1 MNIQSTYVSEMLD
14 TITDKT
20 TFLDYVRGHLEALD
34 GEPLST
40 LDHSLMLVKAQELR
54 CKKKFTDLYT
64 DYRNE
69 QLQYMPEVP
78 PYIVIKND
86 KAAVDPVAL
95 ADYIADTQHYIFV
108 QARER
113 EDKRLF
119 WYENGVYRR
128 ISVSLVKAKI
138 KEIIS
143 EYNRSLATVKAIE
156 ETYKQIGYTR
166 DRHYIPNDEILDGN
180 PNIINFEN
188 GILYLDTMTL
198 DAHSPEHLCTV
209 QIPCKW
215 SSEIKETPVFDKFLE
230 HLARGEEAAKQT
242 LLEFIGFVVSN
253 IPVEKFKKSLFL
265 IGKGNSGKT
274 QFIKMLCTFIGTE
287 NYCALPF
294 SKLEARFQIANL
306 YRKRLAADDDCRAV
320 NSSEVSV
327 FKSITGGGEV
337 SAEEKGLMSFPFVYK
352 GGYIVAAND
361 TPLFGGDKGSH
372 VYERII
378 TIACGDSIPEEKQ
391 DKYLLDKLYSER
403 QGILTKAVFALKEA
417 IKRNYRFTIGE
428 NTRALTEKY
437 KEENDSVLK
446 FISECCETI
455 TDTSKA
461 LPAPRVWIAFKEWC
475 EVNNE
480 FQPRRKDFTRAIA
493 YKYNIPEYE
502 VMKKSGDNRYYPFTL
517 KPEYQEEYHI
527 YDCIQT

>member
-1 MNIQSTYVSEMLD
+1 MLD

-20 TFLDYVRGHLEALD
+20 AFLDYVRGHLEALD

-40 LDHSLMLVKAQELR
+40 LDRSLMLEKAQELR

-69 QLQYMPEVP
+69 QIQYMPEVP

-188 GILYLDTMTL
+188 GILYLDTMTP

-230 HLARGEEAAKQT
+230 HLAGGEEAAKQT
-242 LLEFIGFVVSN
+242 LLEIIGFVVSN

-265 IGKGNSGKT
+265 IGKGNCGKT
-274 QFIKMLCTFIGTE
+274 QYIKLIARLIGAD
-287 NYCALPF
+287 NYVSMPF
-294 SKLEARFQIANL
+294 QKLEKRFQIAKI
-306 YRKRLAADDDCRAV
+306 YGKRLAADDDCRYA
-320 NSSEVSV
+320 SASESTI
-327 FKSITGGGEV
+327 FKSMTGGGLLDG
-337 SAEEKGLMSFPFVYK
+337 EEKGEKPFTFIYN
-352 GGYIVAAND
+352 GLYIIAAND
-361 TPLFGGDKGSH
+361 IPLFGGDKGDH

-378 TIACGDSIPEEKQ
+378 PIQCGDSIPEAKR
-391 DKYLLDKLYSER
+391 DKDLLDKLYSER

-417 IKRNYRFTIGE
+417 IKRNYHFTIGE

-437 KEENDSVLK
+437 KEENNNVLK

-461 LPAPRVWIAFKEWC
+461 LPASKMWIAFNEWC
-475 EVNNE
+475 KVNNE
-480 FQPRRKDFTRAIA
+480 FQPKRKDFTKAIA
-493 YKYNIPEYE
+493 YKYNIPDEKSIQ
-502 VMKKSGDNRYYPFTL
+502 KKSGNNRYYPFTL
-517 KPEYQEEYHI
+517 KQEYQEELHI
-527 YDCIQT
+527 FDHI